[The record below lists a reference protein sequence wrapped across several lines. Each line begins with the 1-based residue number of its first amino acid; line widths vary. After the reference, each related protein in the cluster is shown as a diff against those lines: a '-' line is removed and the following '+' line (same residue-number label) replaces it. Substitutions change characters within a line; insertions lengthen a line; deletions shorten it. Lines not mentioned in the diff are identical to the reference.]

1 MARPS
6 LSKSAGAVIVEF
18 RVEPKGASKSLQLFE
33 VGGIGEPFTLSLP
46 SRSAPLRA
54 LPELLPV
61 QFTVL
66 EEKFVGRTVHES
78 DLTELSDFE
87 TPTLAVHA
95 GGPDQTQDHGRSRPA
110 REPVRRDLREG
121 RRRRR
126 GRRPPPLHLG
136 HAGAEDLADGLDVG
150 MKQA

>member
-1 MARPS
+1 
-6 LSKSAGAVIVEF
+6 VEF

-78 DLTELSDFE
+78 DLTELSDLE
-87 TPTLAVHA
+87 TRLRSPFTPAVLTNLKITVAPGRPGNPSGEIYGKVVDAAA
-95 GGPDQTQDHGRSRPA
+95 GVA
-110 REPVRRDLREG
+110 RLRFTSVTPELKTWLTAWTSG
-121 RRRRR
+121 
-126 GRRPPPLHLG
+126 
-136 HAGAEDLADGLDVG
+136 
-150 MKQA
+150 